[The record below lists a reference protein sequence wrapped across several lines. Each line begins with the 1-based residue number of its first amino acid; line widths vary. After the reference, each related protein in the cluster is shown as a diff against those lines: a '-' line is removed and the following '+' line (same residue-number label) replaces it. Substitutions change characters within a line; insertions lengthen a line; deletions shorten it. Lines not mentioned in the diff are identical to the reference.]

1 MAHFFFRYFVPTNNC
16 FEAQI
21 QLLFWAFS
29 FDFRTSLFT
38 FFVFLYAC
46 LLWSWI
52 HPTHSHLDFISNRKL
67 TLFCEK
73 KTCML
78 CRATK
83 LANTMRSK
91 RQRIFTFFNCGHS
104 NSLFFHLLW
113 HFVSPWFQNE
123 FSWIQMHQIFNIF
136 CQRWSIW
143 VKDGRSESKTVK
155 MNQRRSKWSKD
166 GQNEKFQFKI
176 VEMMFSFLQLIDA
189 IKTRQKGN
197 FWRRIRKKQCITIYL
212 VLFFTFEK

>member
-67 TLFCEK
+67 ALFHEK
-73 KTCML
+73 NLHAVPCNQTGEYNEIKTAAHFHFLQLWSFKFIVFSFVVTFCVSMI
-78 CRATK
+78 
-83 LANTMRSK
+83 SK
-91 RQRIFTFFNCGHS
+91 WVLMNS
-104 NSLFFHLLW
+104 NAS
-113 HFVSPWFQNE
+113 VFQYFWSKMVELN
-123 FSWIQMHQIFNIF
+123 
-136 CQRWSIW
+136 QRWSNLNR
-143 VKDGRSESKTVK
+143 DGAKTAKTVK
-155 MNQRRSKWSKD
+155 MKNSNSRWSKWCSH
-166 GQNEKFQFKI
+166 
-176 VEMMFSFLQLIDA
+176 
-189 IKTRQKGN
+189 
-197 FWRRIRKKQCITIYL
+197 
-212 VLFFTFEK
+212 FFNWLMR